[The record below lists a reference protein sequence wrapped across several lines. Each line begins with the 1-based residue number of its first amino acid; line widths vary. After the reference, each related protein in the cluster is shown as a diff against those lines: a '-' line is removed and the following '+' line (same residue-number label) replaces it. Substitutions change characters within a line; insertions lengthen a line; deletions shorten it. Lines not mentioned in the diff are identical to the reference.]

1 LDADKKITTSIIIV
15 EIKMRIWSLHPKYL
29 DAKGL
34 VALWR
39 ETLLAKNVLD
49 GKTVGYK
56 NHPQLNRFKQEKK
69 PVEAINHYLS
79 EIYLESVNR
88 NYNFDIQKINWH
100 FKKSK
105 LIVTTGQLNYEV
117 KHLLVKLKTRDVNKY
132 QELSTKLTFDI
143 HPLFKLVDGDIES
156 WELMA
161 KKGNIAS
168 R

>member
-1 LDADKKITTSIIIV
+1 MDFDKIIPTSIIIA

-39 ETLLAKNVLD
+39 ESLLAKNVLE

-56 NHPQLNRFKQEKK
+56 NHPQLNRFKQAKR
-69 PVEAINHYLS
+69 PVEAINQYLS

-88 NYNFDIQKINWH
+88 NYNFDKNKINWY

-105 LIVTTGQLNYEV
+105 LTVTTGQLNYEV
-117 KHLLVKLKTRDVNKY
+117 KHLLVKLKPRDINKY
-132 QELSTKLTFDI
+132 EELKTKSTFDI
-143 HPLFKLVDGDIES
+143 HPLFKLVNGDIES
-156 WELMA
+156 WELLA
-161 KKGNIAS
+161 DKGNISS